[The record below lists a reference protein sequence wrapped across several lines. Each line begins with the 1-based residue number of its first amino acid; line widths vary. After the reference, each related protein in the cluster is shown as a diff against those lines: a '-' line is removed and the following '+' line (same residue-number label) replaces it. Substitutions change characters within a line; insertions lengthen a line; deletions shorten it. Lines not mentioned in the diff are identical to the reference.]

1 MDVAGDALLCSTW
14 LLHSRCGYCFTQL
27 ILNWPDHLSMA
38 PCTVALPTEETFP
51 VEAFKQFQN
60 HYDSGTEMMLLG
72 TVDGHLPSEKVKHRG
87 LE

>member
-1 MDVAGDALLCSTW
+1 
-14 LLHSRCGYCFTQL
+14 
-27 ILNWPDHLSMA
+27 MA

-60 HYDSGTEMMLLG
+60 HCDSGTEMMLLG